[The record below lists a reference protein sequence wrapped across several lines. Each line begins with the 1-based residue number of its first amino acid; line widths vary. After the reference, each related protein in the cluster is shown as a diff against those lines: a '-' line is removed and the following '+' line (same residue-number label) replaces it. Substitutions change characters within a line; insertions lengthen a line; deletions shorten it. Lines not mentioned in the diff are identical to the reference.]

1 MAFTLGAFAG
11 GVGEGIEQGQDI
23 RKRYQERIDKQRVD
37 QANRLA
43 FQTLSGDV
51 KPIAGVGGAPN
62 GGAPPP
68 GGGMGGPPPPP
79 AMGAPSGAGAGPAPA
94 MGGPPPSPQGQPPMG
109 GAPQGVPRTV
119 PMPGAQPMPGAGG
132 PTMSTNGMPTPP
144 PPPGGPPMAG
154 APPQARP
161 PMPGGA
167 TPGGPPP
174 GAGPGVQPGG
184 APPGG
189 GQGDPSQDPNS
200 PFYGIDIQKVGQQYQ
215 QLTQIATSHYKE
227 VLQQVTAQIK
237 QSGQKVDPLV
247 AMQAADDII
256 SKQDLDP
263 TLKALI
269 SANAGLTKAQMQ
281 FVLGQGKLEQ
291 GDVRLDQGQQKI
303 DETSTRDANA
313 HQDRLAALK
322 TGLEKA
328 SMAQSGADRRAQ
340 LMAAGRKYAVDAQ
353 QSGAMDREQA
363 ALDFKK
369 TALDA
374 HLSEKE
380 IEDAI
385 KMYSIDSS
393 TDSKNYA
400 ANPAGA
406 PPAKPARPVLKRP
419 LGGGSGQGAPPA
431 PGAKK
436 APDGN
441 WYVPDPKRPG
451 KYLKVG

>member
-11 GVGEGIEQGQDI
+11 GAASGLDNGANLAEKY
-23 RKRYQERIDKQRVD
+23 RAKIDKQRVD
-37 QANRLA
+37 QANRIA
-43 FQTLSGDV
+43 SQVLSGDV

-79 AMGAPSGAGAGPAPA
+79 AMGAPSGAGSGPAPA

-109 GAPQGVPRTV
+109 GAPQGVPRPV

-189 GQGDPSQDPNS
+189 GQGDPSSDPNS
-200 PFYGIDIQKVGQQYQ
+200 PFYGIDIQKAGQQYQ
-215 QLTQIATSHYKE
+215 QLTQIATSHYKD

-281 FVLGQGKLEQ
+281 FVLGQERLGQ
-291 GDVRLDQGQQKI
+291 GQEKADQGAEKI
-303 DETSTRDANA
+303 AETKRWHDMEAQGKADALAN
-313 HQDRLAALK
+313 RLQVVA
-322 TGLEKA
+322 
-328 SMAQSGADRRAQ
+328 
-340 LMAAGRKYAVDAQ
+340 AQ
-353 QSGAMDREQA
+353 QSGANRRAQLNATTKTFNTQLQQAGDDERAGMVDRYKRDALA
-363 ALDFKK
+363 AGLDQ
-369 TALDA
+369 
-374 HLSEKE
+374 KE
-380 IEDAI
+380 VEDSLKLYA
-385 KMYSIDSS
+385 IDSS
-393 TDSKNYA
+393 TDSRNYA
-400 ANPAGA
+400 SNPAGA

-419 LGGGSGQGAPPA
+419 LGGGGGQGAPPA